1 MKKTILQILSILFAQ
16 GLIAQPGTFDPN
28 FATGNVQYL
37 TSYSSKLLD
46 GMPNHKIISIGNETA
61 IATLNK
67 GTQPNPVLQFQNTSS
82 NAVLGSISNTSGS
95 SLTITNVHT
104 PSFSSTFQFDEIT
117 DFGKTS
123 NGKIAITGFRRT
135 SSSDWNYSAF
145 LGIVDSA
152 SGNLVST
159 FNGGDYVTLSS
170 TGTYLAQELEVQ
182 SDDKILLAGVE
193 SLNNFF
199 VRRYNT
205 DGTLDA
211 TFGNSGSLGTTW
223 FTVYDATQQNITD
236 IKVMSNGK
244 IIISGFDLSASVP
257 QSFVARLNSDGTLD
271 TTFGNDGIV
280 EIVFPMG
287 KGRVTSV
294 DVTSTGEVILVGN
307 ALEGTVMKLTTSGD
321 NATDFQVF
329 TESYLYLNKVELLP
343 TGKILVAGNSSTG
356 NTPSLATF
364 ILLNADGTPDTG
376 FGSSSNGKAT
386 FGGGMSYGLWVNDF
400 DIQAD
405 GKVIFVAG
413 SSQPYET
420 SLYTGRMLMSNSSA
434 GIEIEDINN
443 YLSIYPNPASNVI
456 NVEIENASTFR
467 LFDARG
473 KLLKEVN
480 SASIYSIDITDLT
493 PGMYMIASA
502 EGAKAKFVKE

>member
-28 FATGNVQYL
+28 FATGNVQSL
-37 TSYSSKLLD
+37 TSYSSQLIG

-61 IATLNK
+61 ITTLNN
-67 GTQPNPVLQFQNTSS
+67 GTQPNPALQFQNTSS

-95 SLTITNVHT
+95 SLTIANVHT

-123 NGKIAITGFRRT
+123 NGKIAITGFRRA

-145 LGIVDSA
+145 LGIVDPA
-152 SGNLVST
+152 SGSLVST

-223 FTVYDATQQNITD
+223 FTVYDATLQNITD

-271 TTFGNDGIV
+271 TTFGADGIV

-287 KGRVTSV
+287 SGQVTSV
-294 DVTSTGEVILVGN
+294 DVTSTGEVIIVGN
-307 ALEGTVMKLTTSGD
+307 APEGTVMKLTTSGD
-321 NATDFQVF
+321 NSTDFTVF
-329 TESYLYLNKVELLP
+329 TESNLSLNKVEILP

-356 NTPSLATF
+356 NPPSLATF
-364 ILLNADGTPDTG
+364 ILLNANGTPDTG

-420 SLYTGRMLMSNSSA
+420 SLYTGRILMNNSSA
-434 GIEIEDINN
+434 GIESEGLNN

-456 NVEIENASTFR
+456 NVEMEIASTVR
-467 LFDARG
+467 LFDVSG

-480 SASIYSIDITDLT
+480 GASIYTIDVTDLT
-493 PGMYMIASA
+493 PGMYMIESA
-502 EGAKAKFVKE
+502 EGAKAKFIKE